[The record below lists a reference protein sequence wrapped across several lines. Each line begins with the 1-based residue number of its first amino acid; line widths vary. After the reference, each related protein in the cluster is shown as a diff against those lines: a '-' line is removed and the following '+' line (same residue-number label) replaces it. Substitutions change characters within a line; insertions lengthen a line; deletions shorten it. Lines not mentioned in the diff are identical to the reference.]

1 MEVSEFISSG
11 YYVVKPVS
19 RPEVFSTL
27 LPRNIL
33 TLSSC
38 IAEIAPDFWAV
49 EGYKY
54 TEEKRTAEAF
64 KFGIP
69 ASLVPEMTKCVTAET
84 HYRQPIGFSSAIA
97 TQEFRSR
104 FITETDI
111 VVVGIAHDI
120 SRLSS
125 FSNQL
130 HQDIN
135 NDYGLIDPIE
145 DNTSLINVE

>member
-1 MEVSEFISSG
+1 MEVSEFISGG

-69 ASLVPEMTKCVTAET
+69 ASLVPEMTKWVTAET
-84 HYRQPIGFSSAIA
+84 HYWQPMDFLLPLQLKNSA
-97 TQEFRSR
+97 
-104 FITETDI
+104 
-111 VVVGIAHDI
+111 VV
-120 SRLSS
+120 SLPTR
-125 FSNQL
+125 
-130 HQDIN
+130 
-135 NDYGLIDPIE
+135 
-145 DNTSLINVE
+145 TSLLWASAFT

>member
-1 MEVSEFISSG
+1 MVVSDFISG
-11 YYVVKPVS
+11 AYYVVKPVS

-69 ASLVPEMTKCVTAET
+69 ASLVPEMTKSVTAET
-84 HYRQPIGFSSAIA
+84 HYWQPIRLSSAIA
-97 TQEFRSR
+97 TQESR
-104 FITETDI
+104 RRCIT
-111 VVVGIAHDI
+111 
-120 SRLSS
+120 
-125 FSNQL
+125 
-130 HQDIN
+130 
-135 NDYGLIDPIE
+135 DP
-145 DNTSLINVE
+145 DRAVAGNA